1 MIAPATTKFL
11 KELKVNNQKS
21 WFDEH
26 KADYQKAKEDFEQ
39 FVATVLTQLSSL
51 DPAYGLLRP
60 KDCVFRIYRDVRF
73 SKNKTPY
80 KTHWAAGISK
90 GGKRV
95 HIPGFYLH
103 IDAEGDSFFG
113 GGIWHP
119 DTALLTKIRQEID
132 YNFEEFSDILNSIE
146 KSGLFTPMA
155 DDESLVRPPKGYT
168 ENNPAIDFLKMR
180 NFILSAP
187 LTTTLIHQKNFAAKL
202 LKMAE
207 TLQPFLNF
215 MERTLDEE

>member
-1 MIAPATTKFL
+1 MIAQPTTDFL
-11 KELKVNNQKS
+11 KNLKTNNHKS

-26 KADYQKAKEDFEQ
+26 KAEYLKAKEDFEQ
-39 FVATVLTQLSSL
+39 FIAGLIGQFSAL
-51 DPAYGLLRP
+51 DPAYGLLRS

-103 IDAEGDSFFG
+103 IDAEGESFFG

-119 DTALLTKIRQEID
+119 ETALLAKIRQEID
-132 YNFEEFSDILNSIE
+132 YNFEEFSAIQKNI
-146 KSGLFTPMA
+146 KKTGLFEPMQ
-155 DDESLVRPPKGYT
+155 DEETLTRPPKGYT
-168 ENNPAIDFLKMR
+168 EDNPAIEYLKMR

-187 LTTTLIHQKNFAAKL
+187 LSPALVHQKKFSATL
-202 LKMAE
+202 FKMAQ
-207 TLQPFLNF
+207 TMQPFLNF
-215 MERTLDEE
+215 IERAIDE

>member
-1 MIAPATTKFL
+1 MLVQSTTNFL
-11 KELKVNNQKS
+11 KELKANNHKS
-21 WFDEH
+21 WFDAH
-26 KADYQKAKEDFEQ
+26 KTEYSKAKEDFEQ
-39 FVATVLTQLSSL
+39 FIAGLIHRLSAI
-51 DPAYGLLRP
+51 DPAYGLLRS
-60 KDCVFRIYRDVRF
+60 KDCVFRIYRDIRF

-119 DTALLTKIRQEID
+119 EAALLAKIRQEID
-132 YNFEEFSDILNSIE
+132 YNYEEFSAILKQI
-146 KSGLFTPMA
+146 KQSGLFEPMQ
-155 DDESLVRPPKGYT
+155 DEESLVRAPKGYS
-168 ENNPAIDFLKMR
+168 EDNPAIEFLKMR
-180 NFILSAP
+180 NYTISATLP
-187 LTTTLIHQKNFAAKL
+187 QALIHQKKADTVL
-202 LKMAE
+202 LKMAQ

-215 MERTLDEE
+215 LERALDE